1 MTYKKV
7 FRIFDYLVIL
17 LSIIMLVTADGWME
31 RILWFNL
38 LMYQARC
45 IFTDLQLDLQEEI
58 NKKLIELLTIK

>member
-45 IFTDLQLDLQEEI
+45 IFMDLQLDLQEEI